1 MNLSSTGVKEN
12 SKEWWA
18 QRYEASA
25 GYLYSKEPS
34 RFLMSY
40 LDLLPA
46 GAKVLEIACGE
57 GRNAVALALKGYH
70 VTGID
75 FCQTAL
81 DRAQRLADES
91 KVKMNLKLQDLDFFI
106 PELLSFDA
114 IVSVN
119 FKPALTLMKNLSRGL
134 KQGGHLFLEAPL
146 MALAKRDKSVEAFEC
161 FKPNELLTSLNP
173 QSMQLQVLLYSEL
186 NADFWGENASM
197 ICRKTQLF

>member
-1 MNLSSTGVKEN
+1 MNLDVSGIKEN
-12 SKEWWA
+12 SREWWSK
-18 QRYEASA
+18 RYDSNA
-25 GYLYSKEPS
+25 GFLYSKEPS
-34 RFLMSY
+34 QFLMSY
-40 LDLLPA
+40 LDLLPT
-46 GAKVLEIACGE
+46 GAKILEIACGE
-57 GRNAVALALKGYH
+57 GRNLVALSLKGFQ

-81 DRAQRLADES
+81 DRAQKLADES
-91 KVKMNLKLQDLDFFI
+91 KVKVGLKLQDLDFFI

-173 QSMQLQVLLYSEL
+173 QAMQLQVLMYSEL
-186 NADFWGENASM
+186 NPESWGERATM